1 MKVNNPN
8 DLPRLIEK
16 YENLILP
23 KYQDLED
30 KAGIMVFYYQ
40 NNNQL
45 RSLVLNHHSSS
56 LYNAKLMLEV
66 ERNKDNVKWL

>member
-16 YENLILP
+16 YENTILP
-23 KYQDLED
+23 KYSELHN

-45 RSLVLNHHSSS
+45 RSLILNHHSSS

-66 ERNKDNVKWL
+66 EKNEDKVRWL